1 MPGLSD
7 YDKVRRRNDLED
19 EFARRAAD
27 ESLRDAITLVS
38 SRLVQLVNDA
48 DRLLG
53 DAEGVPAQY
62 RPSAEEL
69 VEECRNAVA
78 LLQDAPRSHP
88 SLQGL
93 EAALSSAERMVPVLI
108 ERANNWDMF
117 VRIRD
122 EASRTLEAVIAK
134 LSQFQ
139 ERTYL
144 IPLPEGE
151 VELQDLKHLYMD
163 IERLRL
169 AEKELNEHSL
179 LLRPLLHVSQE
190 VRFFSVD
197 QERTEKLYEEIT
209 ERLAAEITAEAQLNR
224 TLEILTTELNH
235 CSEEL
240 TSEDDQQKDRL
251 SHESLLLD
259 IIAHLENQK
268 VIVERSAQNRRYI
281 ESSTSASL
289 DRLMQRAQ
297 DLLEA
302 LRRAPQTSRDSAARE
317 EYDVDAAADVL
328 AALYPESHPYSVLA
342 EHGFEGIPSDTDSRS
357 EFESVDGSSSGLL
370 SPIPDTATGIVAAS
384 HFRRQ
389 RSRWRRVLRT
399 ALPLQAMLVL
409 LLGAA
414 CLVPHCDDE
423 YCCQLLNN
431 FARSF
436 DPSLEFI
443 NGPPPF

>member
-1 MPGLSD
+1 MVYTVLQ
-7 YDKVRRRNDLED
+7 RRNDLED
-19 EFARRAAD
+19 ELARQAAD
-27 ESLRDAITLVS
+27 ESIRNIVSPVS

-48 DRLLG
+48 DRLLV
-53 DAEGVPAQY
+53 DAEGVAAQY
-62 RPSAEEL
+62 RPLADEL
-69 VEECRNAVA
+69 VEECRKAATV
-78 LLQDAPRSHP
+78 LRSAPATHP
-88 SLQGL
+88 SVEEL
-93 EAALSSAERMVPVLI
+93 EAALSSAEYMVPALE
-108 ERANNWDMF
+108 ERANKWDEF

-122 EASRTLEAVIAK
+122 EASKTLEAVLLA
-134 LSQFQ
+134 LSLFQ
-139 ERTYL
+139 ERTEL
-144 IPLPEGE
+144 IPLPYGE
-151 VELQDLKHLYMD
+151 VELQNLKHLYAD
-163 IERLRL
+163 IERLRDV
-169 AEKELNEHSL
+169 EKKLNELSL
-179 LLRPLLHVSQE
+179 LLRPLLHVSQD

-209 ERLAAEITAEAQLNR
+209 ERLATEITAEAQLNR

-240 TSEDDQQKDRL
+240 TSEDDEQKDRL

-268 VIVERSAQNRRYI
+268 VIVERSAQSRRYI
-281 ESSTSASL
+281 ESSTSTSL

-317 EYDVDAAADVL
+317 EYDVDAAAEVL

-342 EHGFEGIPSDTDSRS
+342 EHGFEGIPSDTDSKS
-357 EFESVDGSSSGLL
+357 ELESIDGSSSGML
-370 SPIPDTATGIVAAS
+370 SPIPDTATSIVAAS

>member
-1 MPGLSD
+1 M
-7 YDKVRRRNDLED
+7 VQQRRRNDLED